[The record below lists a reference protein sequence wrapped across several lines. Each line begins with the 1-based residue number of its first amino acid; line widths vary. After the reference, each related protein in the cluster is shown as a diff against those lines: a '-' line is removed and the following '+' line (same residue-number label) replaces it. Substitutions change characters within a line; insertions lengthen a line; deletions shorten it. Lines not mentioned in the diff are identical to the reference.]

1 MAERSYSHKEVV
13 ALTNALKEKSEKLE
27 KENQQ
32 LKEKIAGFESEKKD
46 LAKKADDIEKREAAL
61 LPKEQE
67 LSEKEEKISKEME
80 SISSM
85 KAGLLA
91 RETRV
96 KDDEKAFDAIKE
108 KLLKGSEDLAAKKAE
123 FYEQAE
129 KTAAE
134 LREKRI
140 AETEAEVQKIRDS
153 VFAENESKR
162 EAAKKEYEAVLA
174 QAEQT
179 SENIRARADKEA
191 EETVGKAAKK
201 AQEIVAEAE
210 KRAKEI
216 IEKAKSDTSSL
227 EAGIEELER
236 RNAELSGKNTELE
249 AGNKELTEDKRTLSE
264 RLETQ
269 KREHNEALAENI
281 KLLDQFTTLQEE
293 LKACGKDVKTLSDE
307 IIAMDAREQNL
318 NDRDDKLKEREAELL
333 FNETKNKNKA
343 RELEEKEAD
352 IDEEVRNRYPE
363 MKAELEAEIEDLNRQ
378 TDNLRGKLRDNESI
392 VAKFDDLTAQF
403 NGKNPAEIMLD
414 YDRIQK
420 ELAIALAKVT
430 NTPSY
435 TLQKQAEELNDWE
448 NKLKERENKLAESER
463 ASRNFLVQYNQTQAA
478 NNELQSKNEALEKD
492 KKILEEQLNRL
503 RSTYENP
510 AVREDR
516 IKEINKP
523 VAAPA
528 KRLVVKNLTEKE
540 WLGNIESKMNSFG
553 LHFPRRILHAFHT
566 ALKTSEMS
574 PLTVLAG
581 VSGTGKS
588 ELPRLYS
595 HFGGINFLSVPVQPN
610 WDCQEAMLGYYN
622 SIDNCFEPT
631 DMLRLLAQSQRNADD
646 QNGLNDVMTMILLD
660 EMNLANVELYFAD
673 FLSKLETRRG
683 LSDADVPYLGVKIGS
698 KMKDW
703 ELKLGRNVLWTGTM
717 NNDETTKTLSD
728 KVLDRGIVINF
739 PRPTTLIRSKKN
751 RVLGDPSALLPRI
764 IWDSWKSDAY
774 SFKQE
779 EIDIYKKKVEE
790 INEQLGKAGRA
801 LGHRVWQ
808 SIESYMSLYPD
819 VIAAQGDK
827 ERELA
832 MDKAFEDQLV
842 QKVMPKLRG
851 LETRGTQKDVLDAV
865 DGIIGEK
872 ATDAFHDDFKN
883 AVAQNYGQFI
893 WTTSAY
899 LLKDDD
905 YKEAVDNAETTEDS
919 GSSDVPA
926 EETKS
931 QKAKSKTTKSKKVE
945 PAENE
950 EDETVKKK
958 DEIPG
963 ESEVNDG
970 EEGLKLPVED
980 NSNDFVDVDDGE
992 SDGGF
997 FNLNKFFRRK

>member
-1 MAERSYSHKEVV
+1 MPEEKVYNLADVKKITD
-13 ALTNALKEKSEKLE
+13 ALTKAKQQLEDENQRLKEE
-27 KENQQ
+27 
-32 LKEKIAGFESEKKD
+32 IAGFENEKAD
-46 LAKKADDIEKREAAL
+46 LARKADDIGKREAAL

-67 LSEKEEKISKEME
+67 LSEKEKKITEDQ
-80 SISSM
+80 
-85 KAGLLA
+85 KALSALEADLKA
-91 RETRV
+91 REIQV
-96 KDDEKAFDAIKE
+96 NADEKAFDAIKE
-108 KLLKGSEDLAAKKAE
+108 KLLKGSKDLAAKKAE

-129 KTAAE
+129 QTAAE

-140 AETEAEVQKIRDS
+140 AETEAEVQKIRDTA
-153 VFAENESKR
+153 FAEAETARQS
-162 EAAKKEYEAVLA
+162 AKKEYDAVIA
-174 QAEQT
+174 QTEQAAKD
-179 SENIRARADKEA
+179 IRERADKEA
-191 EETVGKAAKK
+191 KETVGKADKK
-201 AQEIVAEAE
+201 AKEIVAEAE
-210 KRAKEI
+210 KSAKEI
-216 IEKAKSDTSSL
+216 IEKAKSDTSTL
-227 EAGIEELER
+227 EARIQELET

-249 AGNKELTEDKRTLSE
+249 ASNKELAEDKKTLSE

-269 KREHNEALAENI
+269 KKEHDDSLAENI
-281 KLLDQFTTLQEE
+281 KLLDQFNTLQEQ

-307 IIAMDAREQNL
+307 IIAMSTREQKLNKREEGL
-318 NDRDDKLKEREAELL
+318 NDRERNLSFQESL
-333 FNETKNKNKA
+333 NKNKA
-343 RELEEKEAD
+343 SELEDREAD

-363 MKAELEAEIEDLNRQ
+363 IKTELESKIEDLKEETNS
-378 TDNLRGKLRDNESI
+378 LRGKLRDNESI
-392 VAKFDDLTAQF
+392 VAKFDDLAAQF
-403 NGKNPAEIMLD
+403 NGKNPTEIMLD

-420 ELAIALAKVT
+420 ELAIALEKVT

-435 TLQKQAEELNDWE
+435 TLQKQAEDLNDWE
-448 NKLKERENKLAESER
+448 NKLKERENNLTQKER
-463 ASRNFLVQYNQTQAA
+463 ASQDFRNQYAQTAA
-478 NNELQSKNEALEKD
+478 ENDELQRKNEALERD

-510 AVREDR
+510 AVREER
-516 IKEINKP
+516 IKEINTP
-523 VAAPA
+523 YFTDSV
-528 KRLVVKNLTEKE
+528 KRLDGKNLTEKS

-631 DMLRLLAQSQRNADD
+631 NMLRLLAQSQRNADD

-683 LSDADVPYLGVKIGS
+683 LSDANVPYLGVKIGS
-698 KMKDW
+698 KMEDW
-703 ELKLGRNVLWTGTM
+703 KLKLGRNVLWTGTM

-764 IWDSWKSDAY
+764 TWDSWKNNAY

-779 EIDIYKKKVEE
+779 EIDLYKKKVEE

-851 LETRGTQKDVLDAV
+851 LETRGNQGDVLNDIAKSIPETLRE
-865 DGIIGEK
+865 DYE
-872 ATDAFHDDFKN
+872 N
-883 AVAQNYGQFI
+883 AKQGYGQFI

-905 YKEAVDNAETTEDS
+905 FKESVENKETPEDS
-919 GSSDVPA
+919 GSLDIPA
-926 EETKS
+926 EETEPGKTE
-931 QKAKSKTTKSKKVE
+931 SKKTESKKIEPAENVEPTEKVE

-950 EDETVKKK
+950 EDGALND
-958 DEIPG
+958 DEEP
-963 ESEVNDG
+963 S
-970 EEGLKLPVED
+970 
-980 NSNDFVDVDDGE
+980 
-992 SDGGF
+992 GGF
-997 FNLNKFFRRK
+997 FGKIFRSK